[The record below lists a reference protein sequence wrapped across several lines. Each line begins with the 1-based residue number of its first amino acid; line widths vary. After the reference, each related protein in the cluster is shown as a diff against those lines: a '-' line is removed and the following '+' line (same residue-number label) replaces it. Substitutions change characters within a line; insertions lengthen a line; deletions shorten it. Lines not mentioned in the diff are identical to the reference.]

1 MKPVSG
7 LEPVTA
13 NEEVAHAFLATI
25 INYTRRDA
33 RG

>member
-1 MKPVSG
+1 MKTVSG

-13 NEEVAHAFLATI
+13 NEGVVHAILATI
-25 INYTRRDA
+25 TNYTRRDA